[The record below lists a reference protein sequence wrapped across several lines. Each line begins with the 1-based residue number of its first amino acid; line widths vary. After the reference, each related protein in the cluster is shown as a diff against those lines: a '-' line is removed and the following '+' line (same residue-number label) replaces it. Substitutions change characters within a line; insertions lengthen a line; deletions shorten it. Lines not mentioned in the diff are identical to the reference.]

1 MWISFKILYIC
12 TIKLILTKYFFT
24 KRTISNFKLKKSTV
38 IIAIVLGVTAIS
50 FAFYTTSE
58 VVFTRSVDEDNQSQ
72 LNYLNFNIVSPA
84 PIMDT
89 ADYNEAFDQSIHK
102 FLKRWDIKGA
112 SVAVMKDN
120 KLIYSKGYGVTN
132 IETQEAVKA
141 QHLFRIASAS
151 KLVTA
156 ITIMKMVDD
165 GIIDLEENVFGEDG
179 IFAHFNEI
187 KDNKHSQIKVKHL
200 LNHKGGW
207 SWRDGDFMFQ
217 ASRIKRIM
225 NLEGPP
231 TDDDIIEFVLKHRR
245 LRYRPGT
252 QYAYSNFGYMLL
264 GKIIE
269 QKTGTTYEKYVVN
282 NILEPNGIYGMKI
295 TGNYEWERRP
305 FEVHYYNHP
314 GAYQFESYDGNYQ
327 SVEKPYGGSD
337 INTLGAAGAW
347 IANASQLVKL
357 VSLVDPNNTYQLL
370 SEESRDMMVSG
381 NNYTD
386 AFGWKGARGE
396 NYWRTGTL
404 AGSACFIN
412 RKDDGYTYAVIL
424 NSSVWMGH
432 RFNRYIKWMM
442 DKSITK
448 LDHDQLNLFYQNHN
462 SFSILPIAI

>member
-1 MWISFKILYIC
+1 
-12 TIKLILTKYFFT
+12 
-24 KRTISNFKLKKSTV
+24 LKKSTI

-58 VVFTRSVDEDNQSQ
+58 VAFTRSIDKGNQNQ
-72 LNYLNFNIVSPA
+72 INYLNFNFVSPA
-84 PIMDT
+84 PLLDS
-89 ADYNEAFDQSIHK
+89 ASVNHAFDENINK

-120 KLIYSKGYGVTN
+120 RLIYSKGYGFSN
-132 IETQEAVKA
+132 MEKQEKVDAH
-141 QHLFRIASAS
+141 HLFRIASAS
-151 KLVTA
+151 KLITA
-156 ITIMKMVDD
+156 ISIMKLVDD
-165 GIIDLEENVFGEDG
+165 GIIDLEQNVFGESGVFPFYSDM
-179 IFAHFNEI
+179 
-187 KDNKHSQIKVKHL
+187 KDSKHKQIKIRHL

-217 ASRIKRIM
+217 AAKIKRIM
-225 NLEGPP
+225 ELEGPP
-231 TDDDIIEFVLKHRR
+231 NDDDIIEFVLKHRR

-269 QKTGTTYEKYVVN
+269 EKTGETYENYVLE
-282 NILEPNGIYGMKI
+282 NILEPHGIYGMRI
-295 TGNYEWERRP
+295 SGNYEWERRP

-314 GAYQFESYDGNYQ
+314 GAYQFESFDGNYQ

-337 INTLGAAGAW
+337 INTLGAAGGW
-347 IANASQLVKL
+347 IANAAQLAKI
-357 VSLVDPNNTYQLL
+357 VSLIDPNNAYQLL
-370 SEESRDMMVSG
+370 SKESREMMVNG
-381 NNYTD
+381 AKYTD

-432 RFNRYIKWMM
+432 RFNKYIKWMM
-442 DKSITK
+442 DKNIQE
-448 LDHDQLNLFYQNHN
+448 LDDYQKNLFFQNQN
-462 SFSILPIAI
+462 SKSILPLAI

>member
-1 MWISFKILYIC
+1 
-12 TIKLILTKYFFT
+12 
-24 KRTISNFKLKKSTV
+24 LKKSTV

-58 VVFTRSVDEDNQSQ
+58 VAFTRSIDEDSQSQ
-72 LNYLNFNIVSPA
+72 LNYINLNVVTPA
-84 PIMDT
+84 PTMDS
-89 ADYNEAFDQSIHK
+89 ADYNIDFDTQVNK
-102 FLKRWDIKGA
+102 FLDRWDIKGA

-120 KLIYSKGYGVTN
+120 RLIYSKGYGTVNT
-132 IETQEAVKA
+132 ETQEAVDTH
-141 QHLFRIASAS
+141 HLFRIASAS

-165 GIIDLEENVFGEDG
+165 GIIDLEENVFGTNG
-179 IFAHFNEI
+179 ILSHFSEM
-187 KDNKHSQIKVKHL
+187 KDPNHKKIKVKHL
-200 LNHKGGW
+200 LNHRGGW

-217 ASRIKRIM
+217 AAKIKRIM

-231 TDDDIIEFVLKHRR
+231 TDEDIIEFVLEHRR
-245 LRYRPGT
+245 LRYSPGS

-269 QKTGTTYEKYVVN
+269 HKTSTSYERYVVN
-282 NILEPNGIYGMKI
+282 NILEPNGIYGMRI
-295 TGNYEWERRP
+295 SGNYEWERRP

-314 GAYQFESYDGNYQ
+314 GAYEFQSFDGNYE

-337 INTLGAAGAW
+337 INTLGAAGGW

-357 VSLVDPNNTYQLL
+357 VSIVDPNNSYQLL
-370 SEESRDMMVSG
+370 SEKSREMMVSG
-381 NNYTD
+381 NTYKD

-442 DKSITK
+442 DKSISE
-448 LDHDQLNLFYQNHN
+448 LDNHQQNLFYQNQN
-462 SFSILPIAI
+462 SFNILPIAI

>member
-1 MWISFKILYIC
+1 
-12 TIKLILTKYFFT
+12 
-24 KRTISNFKLKKSTV
+24 LKKSTL

-58 VVFTRSVDEDNQSQ
+58 VAFTRSIDEGNQNQ
-72 LNYLNFNIVSPA
+72 LHYINFNLVEPA
-84 PIMDT
+84 PVMDSVS
-89 ADYNEAFDQSIHK
+89 YNAEFDESINK
-102 FLKRWDIKGA
+102 FLDRWDIKGA

-120 KLIYSKGYGVTN
+120 RLIYSKGYGVTN
-132 IETQEAVKA
+132 KSTQEPVNT

-165 GIIDLEENVFGEDG
+165 GIIDLDEYVFGENG
-179 IFAHFNEI
+179 ILSHFDEV
-187 KDNKHSQIKVKHL
+187 KDQQHHKIKVRHL
-200 LNHKGGW
+200 LNHRGGW

-217 ASRIKRIM
+217 SAKIKRIM
-225 NLEGPP
+225 ELEGPP
-231 TDDDIIEFVLKHRR
+231 SEDDVIEFVLKHRR

-269 QKTGTTYEKYVVN
+269 HKTNSSYERYVVN
-282 NILEPNGIYGMKI
+282 NILEPNGIYGMRLS
-295 TGNYEWERRP
+295 GNYEWERRP

-314 GAYQFESYDGNYQ
+314 GAYQFPSFDGNYE

-337 INTLGAAGAW
+337 INNLGAAGGW
-347 IANASQLVKL
+347 IANASQLAKL
-357 VSLVDPNNTYQLL
+357 VTLVDPNNGYQLL
-370 SEESRDMMVSG
+370 SEESRKLMVSG
-381 NNYTD
+381 DNYKD

-412 RKDDGYTYAVIL
+412 RKENGYTYAVIL

-442 DKSITK
+442 DKSIMK
-448 LDHDQLNLFYQNHN
+448 LENHEQNLFFQNHN
-462 SFSILPIAI
+462 SFNILPMVI

>member
-1 MWISFKILYIC
+1 M
-12 TIKLILTKYFFT
+12 
-24 KRTISNFKLKKSTV
+24 KKSTV

-58 VVFTRSVDEDNQSQ
+58 VAFTRSIDEDSQSQ
-72 LNYLNFNIVSPA
+72 LNYINLNVVAPA
-84 PIMDT
+84 PEMDS
-89 ADYNEAFDQSIHK
+89 ADYNADFDTQVNK
-102 FLKRWDIKGA
+102 FLDRWDIKGA

-120 KLIYSKGYGVTN
+120 RLIYSKGYGTVN
-132 IETQEAVKA
+132 AKTQEAVDTH
-141 QHLFRIASAS
+141 HLFRIASAS

-165 GIIDLEENVFGEDG
+165 GIIDLEEKVFGENG
-179 IFAHFNEI
+179 ILSHFSEM
-187 KDNKHSQIKVKHL
+187 KDTNHKEIKVKHL
-200 LNHKGGW
+200 LNHRGGW

-217 ASRIKRIM
+217 AAKIKRIM

-231 TDDDIIEFVLKHRR
+231 TDEDIIEFVLEHRR
-245 LRYRPGT
+245 LRYSPGS

-269 QKTGTTYEKYVVN
+269 QKTGSSYERYVVN
-282 NILEPNGIYGMKI
+282 NILEPNGIYGMRI
-295 TGNYEWERRP
+295 SGNYEWERRP

-314 GAYQFESYDGNYQ
+314 GAYQFQSFDGNYE

-337 INTLGAAGAW
+337 INTLGAAGGW

-357 VSLVDPNNTYQLL
+357 VSIVDPNNSYQLL
-370 SEESRDMMVSG
+370 SEKSRKMMVSG
-381 NNYTD
+381 NSYKD

-442 DKSITK
+442 DKSISE
-448 LDHDQLNLFYQNHN
+448 LDNHQQNLFYQNQN
-462 SFSILPIAI
+462 SFNILPIAI